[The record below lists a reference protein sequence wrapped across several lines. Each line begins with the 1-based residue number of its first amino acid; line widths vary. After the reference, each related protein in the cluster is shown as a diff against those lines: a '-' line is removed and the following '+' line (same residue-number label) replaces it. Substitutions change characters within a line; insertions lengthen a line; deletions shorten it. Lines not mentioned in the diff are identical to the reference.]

1 VVVLLKKLTKVV
13 FSLGFLSFVFVW
25 QVPSEMNSSPLRFL
39 LVSRLSLSPWA
50 SGPWVC
56 YFRVGGRV
64 YSPSSVS
71 RWNSVHSRLE
81 ASHELNSSRLD
92 WPVCARKGLVRRFS
106 VLTVVVIHVVP
117 LDLLER
123 AWYEGSPCWRL

>member
-1 VVVLLKKLTKVV
+1 
-13 FSLGFLSFVFVW
+13 
-25 QVPSEMNSSPLRFL
+25 MNSSPLRFL

-71 RWNSVHSRLE
+71 WWNSVHCQLE
-81 ASHELNSSRLD
+81 ASHELNSSGLD
-92 WPVCARKGLVRRFS
+92 RPVCAWKGLVRRFS
-106 VLTVVVIHVVP
+106 VLTVVIIHVVP
-117 LDLLER
+117 LDSIER
-123 AWYEGSPCWRL
+123 AWYEGSLYWQL